1 MSPVKRKGN
10 PKISPEQFIYIWQ
23 TSESVDEVQQKTG
36 LTVEVIYSRS
46 TSYRREG
53 VPLKKFQRRSAKTNK
68 RNWGALASYAESLN
82 TD

>member
-1 MSPVKRKGN
+1 MSPVKRKN
-10 PKISPEQFIYIWQ
+10 TVKVSPEQFIYAWQ

-53 VPLKKFQRRSAKTNK
+53 VPLKKFPRRSAKANK
-68 RNWGALASYAESLN
+68 RDWGALASYAESFN